1 MDRDNDERFGE
12 GLARWIPFM
21 SKISVKDVAKAMFL
35 MDLKFNTESN
45 NCEGLG
51 NEDIYEVI
59 ENDQMIKL
67 VNEK

>member
-1 MDRDNDERFGE
+1 
-12 GLARWIPFM
+12 M

-35 MDLKFNTESN
+35 TDLKFKAESK
-45 NCEGLG
+45 NCEELG

-59 ENDQMIKL
+59 ENDQMLKL